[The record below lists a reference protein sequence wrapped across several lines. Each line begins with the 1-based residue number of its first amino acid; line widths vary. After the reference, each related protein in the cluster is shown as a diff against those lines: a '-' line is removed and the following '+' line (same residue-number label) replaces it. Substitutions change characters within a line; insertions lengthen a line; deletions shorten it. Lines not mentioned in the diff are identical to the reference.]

1 MAGGKE
7 ERGGIVLLS
16 PLQRLDRRERQKC
29 FTKFARI
36 AVLTL
41 DPSEKCDCQQEKR
54 SEPDKAAE
62 RRKEEEKEHGKIQRN
77 RA

>member
-1 MAGGKE
+1 MFYKVCPFCG
-7 ERGGIVLLS
+7 S
-16 PLQRLDRRERQKC
+16 N
-29 FTKFARI
+29 
-36 AVLTL
+36 L